1 MSEPSPLRYGAPG
14 WFGSTCASSAPG
26 RPWLSPIRMTPSAR
40 RLGAGP
46 LPPPRPPTPWL
57 PSGASSCHVTPPPG
71 APAPS
76 PRPRRSGS
84 RAPPV
89 RGLLGAAILASAEG
103 GKSPRHLPFVIQPV
117 GTAPRLD
124 LSPCGADSGLTL
136 LESGQT
142 DGRTGRLSLQPLG
155 PRGLGARGA
164 SLGRRHG
171 RGGGT
176 PELPRLSSGGLRT
189 LQGRWWGGSQPR
201 SRRVERGNRG
211 AAAGLGLRG
220 GNLAAERAPRWAPC
234 RAPEGVPVPPRRVRE
249 GVRAPRDPA

>member
-1 MSEPSPLRYGAPG
+1 
-14 WFGSTCASSAPG
+14 
-26 RPWLSPIRMTPSAR
+26 MTPSAR

-71 APAPS
+71 APALS
-76 PRPRRSGS
+76 SRPRRSGS

-89 RGLLGAAILASAEG
+89 RGLGAAILAAAEG

-117 GTAPRLD
+117 GTAPSLD

-136 LESGQT
+136 LESGRT
-142 DGRTGRLSLQPLG
+142 GGRTGRLSLQPLG

-164 SLGRRHG
+164 SPGCSHG

-189 LQGRWWGGSQPR
+189 LQ
-201 SRRVERGNRG
+201 
-211 AAAGLGLRG
+211 AL
-220 GNLAAERAPRWAPC
+220 
-234 RAPEGVPVPPRRVRE
+234 
-249 GVRAPRDPA
+249 

>member
-1 MSEPSPLRYGAPG
+1 MTSVFSWQNSVSFCPASFCTSGLNFPIGAPG

-26 RPWLSPIRMTPSAR
+26 RPWLSPIQMTPSAR

-89 RGLLGAAILASAEG
+89 RGLLGAAILAAAEG

-117 GTAPRLD
+117 GTAPSLD
-124 LSPCGADSGLTL
+124 LSPCGADSSLTL

-155 PRGLGARGA
+155 PRAPAQPLA
-164 SLGRRHG
+164 
-171 RGGGT
+171 
-176 PELPRLSSGGLRT
+176 
-189 LQGRWWGGSQPR
+189 GSQPLQEQ
-201 SRRVERGNRG
+201 SPPTLLP
-211 AAAGLGLRG
+211 A
-220 GNLAAERAPRWAPC
+220 LALAS
-234 RAPEGVPVPPRRVRE
+234 
-249 GVRAPRDPA
+249 PRDEA